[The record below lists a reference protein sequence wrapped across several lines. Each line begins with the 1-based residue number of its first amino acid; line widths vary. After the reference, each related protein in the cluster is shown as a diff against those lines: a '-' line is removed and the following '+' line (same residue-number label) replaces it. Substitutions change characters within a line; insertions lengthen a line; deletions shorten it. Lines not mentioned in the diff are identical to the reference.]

1 MAKYS
6 LRSINKIQ
14 AVNKNNE
21 RMRYIMMKKEKRIAI
36 YKKIWCKIRYWQNL
50 KDVSDTELA
59 AYLRVCERT
68 LRDYDKNARNITL
81 EKIDNFLIVNSME
94 LDELLAM

>member
-1 MAKYS
+1 
-6 LRSINKIQ
+6 
-14 AVNKNNE
+14 
-21 RMRYIMMKKEKRIAI
+21 MKKDKRITI
-36 YKKIWCKIRYWQNL
+36 YKKIWCKIRYWQSL

-59 AYLRVCERT
+59 TYLQVCERT

-81 EKIDNFLIVNSME
+81 EKVENFLAVNSME

>member
-1 MAKYS
+1 
-6 LRSINKIQ
+6 
-14 AVNKNNE
+14 
-21 RMRYIMMKKEKRIAI
+21 MKKEKRITI
-36 YKKIWCKIRYWQNL
+36 YKKIWCKIRYWQSL

-59 AYLRVCERT
+59 TYLQVCERT

-81 EKIDNFLIVNSME
+81 EKVDNFLAVNSME

>member
-1 MAKYS
+1 
-6 LRSINKIQ
+6 
-14 AVNKNNE
+14 
-21 RMRYIMMKKEKRIAI
+21 MKKEKRIAI

>member
-1 MAKYS
+1 
-6 LRSINKIQ
+6 
-14 AVNKNNE
+14 
-21 RMRYIMMKKEKRIAI
+21 MKKDKRITI
-36 YKKIWCKIRYWQNL
+36 YKKIWCKIRYWQSL

-59 AYLRVCERT
+59 TYLQVCERT

-81 EKIDNFLIVNSME
+81 EKVDNFLAVNSME

>member
-1 MAKYS
+1 
-6 LRSINKIQ
+6 
-14 AVNKNNE
+14 
-21 RMRYIMMKKEKRIAI
+21 MMKKEKRISI

-50 KDVSDTELA
+50 KDISDTELA
-59 AYLRVCERT
+59 AYLKICERT

>member
-1 MAKYS
+1 M
-6 LRSINKIQ
+6 Q
-14 AVNKNNE
+14 
-21 RMRYIMMKKEKRIAI
+21 KEKRITI
-36 YKKIWCKIRYWQNL
+36 YKKIWCKIRYWQSL

-59 AYLRVCERT
+59 AYLQVCERT

-81 EKIDNFLIVNSME
+81 EKVDNFLAVNSME

>member
-1 MAKYS
+1 
-6 LRSINKIQ
+6 
-14 AVNKNNE
+14 
-21 RMRYIMMKKEKRIAI
+21 MKKEKRITI
-36 YKKIWCKIRYWQNL
+36 YKKRWCKIRYWQNL

-81 EKIDNFLIVNSME
+81 EKIDNFLTVNSME